1 MDGLLG
7 RKVGMT
13 QVFDDGGGAIPCTVL
28 RVGPC
33 VVVQRREM
41 SRDGYEA
48 VQIGYGH
55 AKQLTQPLRGHLK
68 PAGA

>member
-13 QVFDDGGGAIPCTVL
+13 QVFDDGGSAIPCTVL

-33 VVVQRREM
+33 VVVQRREV

-48 VQIGYGH
+48 VQIGLVEPT
-55 AKQLTQPLRGHLK
+55 KVRG
-68 PAGA
+68 GGRD